1 VKSAAQALPSRAPAR
16 PSALVWLQAIRPKTL
31 SAGAVPVFIGIGL
44 AYGQGSGRLLP
55 AVAALAGALL
65 IQIGTNL
72 SNDYYDFKR
81 GADTSERLGPVR
93 VTQTGLIAPAVVLAA
108 GLLCFAAAF
117 AVGLYL
123 VALGGWPIAALGAAS
138 LLCGFAYT
146 GGPVPLAYIGL
157 GDVFVLAFFGFGAVG
172 GTYFVQTGSL
182 TPAVAWAS
190 IPAGALGT
198 AILVVNNLR
207 DTATDAKAGKR
218 TLVVRWGALAGR
230 VEYCAMLAA
239 AFAAPLLMWLLG
251 TSRGWPL
258 LSWLSAPL
266 ALPPLQRVLKQHGA
280 TLNPALGGTA
290 RLQLV
295 FGLLFA
301 FGLYLSGGA
310 GR

>member
-1 VKSAAQALPSRAPAR
+1 MKSAAQALPPRAPAR
-16 PSALVWLQAIRPKTL
+16 SSALVWLQAIRPKTL
-31 SAGAVPVFIGIGL
+31 SAGAVPVIIGIGL

-55 AVAALAGALL
+55 ALAALAGALL

-72 SNDYYDFKR
+72 SNDYYDFRR

-93 VTQTGLIAPAVVLAA
+93 VTQSGLVPPEVVLAA
-108 GLLCFAAAF
+108 SLFCFAAAF

-123 VALGGWPIAALGAAS
+123 VALGGWPIAALGVAS

-146 GGPVPLAYIGL
+146 GGPAPLAYLGL
-157 GDVFVLAFFGFGAVG
+157 GDIFVLAFFGFGAVG

-207 DTATDAKAGKR
+207 DAATDAKAGKR
-218 TLVVRWGALAGR
+218 TLVVRWGAFAGK

-239 AFAAPLLMWLLG
+239 AFAAPLVMWLLG
-251 TSRGWPL
+251 ISRGWPL
-258 LSWLSAPL
+258 LSWLCVPL
-266 ALPPLQRVLKQHGA
+266 ALRPLRRVLKQHGA
-280 TLNPALGGTA
+280 ALNPALGGTA
-290 RLQLV
+290 RLQLI
-295 FGLLFA
+295 FGILFA
-301 FGLYLSGGA
+301 FGLYLSGGT

>member
-1 VKSAAQALPSRAPAR
+1 MKSTAQALPSRGPAR
-16 PSALVWLQAIRPKTL
+16 SSALVWLQAIRPKTL
-31 SAGAVPVFIGIGL
+31 SAGAVPVIIGIGL

-93 VTQTGLIAPAVVLAA
+93 VTQNGLIAPQVVLAA

-146 GGPVPLAYIGL
+146 GGPVPLAYVGL

-182 TPAVAWAS
+182 TPAVASAS

-207 DTATDAKAGKR
+207 DAATDAKAGKR
-218 TLVVRWGALAGR
+218 TLVVRWGALAGK
-230 VEYCAMLAA
+230 VEYCAMLTA
-239 AFAAPLLMWLLG
+239 AFAAPLVMWLLG
-251 TSRGWPL
+251 SSRGWPL

-280 TLNPALGGTA
+280 ALNPALGGTA
-290 RLQLV
+290 RLQLA
-295 FGLLFA
+295 FGILFA
-301 FGLYLSGGA
+301 FGLYLSGGTE
-310 GR
+310 R

>member
-1 VKSAAQALPSRAPAR
+1 MKSAAQALASRAPAR
-16 PSALVWLQAIRPKTL
+16 WSALVWLQAIRPKTL
-31 SAGAVPVFIGIGL
+31 SAGAVPVIIGIGL

-93 VTQTGLIAPAVVLAA
+93 VTQNGLIAPQVVLAA

-123 VALGGWPIAALGAAS
+123 VALGGWPIAALGVAS

-190 IPAGALGT
+190 IPAGALST

-218 TLVVRWGALAGR
+218 TLVVRWGALAGK

-266 ALPPLQRVLKQHGA
+266 ALPPLQRVLRQHGA
-280 TLNPALGGTA
+280 ALNPALGGTA

-295 FGLLFA
+295 FGILFA
-301 FGLYLSGGA
+301 SGLYLSGGR

>member
-1 VKSAAQALPSRAPAR
+1 VKSAAQALPSHGPAR
-16 PSALVWLQAIRPKTL
+16 SSALVWLQAIRPKTL
-31 SAGAVPVFIGIGL
+31 SAGAVPVIIGIGL

-93 VTQTGLIAPAVVLAA
+93 VTQNGLIAPQVVLAA

-146 GGPVPLAYIGL
+146 GGPVPLAYVGL

-182 TPAVAWAS
+182 TPAVASAS

-207 DTATDAKAGKR
+207 DAATDAKAGKR
-218 TLVVRWGALAGR
+218 TLVVRWGALAGK
-230 VEYCAMLAA
+230 VEYCAMLTA
-239 AFAAPLLMWLLG
+239 AFAAPLVMWLLG
-251 TSRGWPL
+251 SSRGWPL

-280 TLNPALGGTA
+280 ALNPALGGTA
-290 RLQLV
+290 RLQLA
-295 FGLLFA
+295 FGILFA
-301 FGLYLSGGA
+301 FGLYLSGGT

>member
-1 VKSAAQALPSRAPAR
+1 MKSAAQALASRAPAR
-16 PSALVWLQAIRPKTL
+16 SSALVWLQAIRPKTL
-31 SAGAVPVFIGIGL
+31 SAGAVPVIIGIGL

-81 GADTSERLGPVR
+81 GADTSDRLGPVR
-93 VTQTGLIAPAVVLAA
+93 VTQNGLIAPEVVLAA

-138 LLCGFAYT
+138 LVCGFAYT

-218 TLVVRWGALAGR
+218 TLVVRWGASAGK

-239 AFAAPLLMWLLG
+239 AFAAPLLIWLLG

-280 TLNPALGGTA
+280 ALNPALGGTA

-295 FGLLFA
+295 FGILFA
-301 FGLYLSGGA
+301 LGLYLSGGT